1 MFELLKKV
9 FIPEKPDLQ
18 PAPIVNA
25 VSEWAATQGL
35 AYSGSAD
42 GQRFTLTGVVGS
54 RPLKLELGGST
65 RDFIQGDELLAR
77 AELKVNEDAAI
88 FIINRPLKNAL
99 DARAYGIYTD
109 TLQTRADPSLPEEM
123 RWMAL
128 YGEVGWDSLPKVF
141 WSRYSVMADQREQAI
156 DWIGPELAAML
167 VSRPAPGAEPALPF
181 IMMLLRGKAYLRMQ
195 YTPCDLPTLM
205 HATAVFRKACESALA
220 SFSTDISL

>member
-1 MFELLKKV
+1 MFERLKKV
-9 FIPEKPDLQ
+9 FVPEKLDFQ

-35 AYSGSAD
+35 SYSGSAD
-42 GQRFTLTGVVGS
+42 GQRFTLNGVVGN

-65 RDFIQGDELLAR
+65 RDFIHGDELLAR

-88 FIINRPLKNAL
+88 FVINRPLKNAL
-99 DARAYGIYTD
+99 DARAYCIYTD

-141 WSRYSVMADQREQAI
+141 WTRYSVLADRREQAM
-156 DWIGPELAAML
+156 DWIGPKLAAML
-167 VSRPAPGAEPALPF
+167 VSWPAPGAEPALPF

-195 YTPCDLPTLM
+195 YTSGDMATLA
-205 HATAVFRKACESALA
+205 HATAVFCNACESALA